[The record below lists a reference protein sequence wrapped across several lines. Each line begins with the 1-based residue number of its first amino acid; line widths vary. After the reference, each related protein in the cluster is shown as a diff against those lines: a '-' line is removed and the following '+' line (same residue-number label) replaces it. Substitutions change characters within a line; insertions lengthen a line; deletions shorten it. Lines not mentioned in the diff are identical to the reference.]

1 MNSKIAVAAVF
12 AAILAALF
20 ATPQAALAADVSVDI
35 TSGSSTKTTDA
46 FAPNPVQANVGDTI
60 IWTNRDSTVHTAT
73 SGGASGGPTGLFGGS
88 ASAPAIIAPSGTQS
102 YTVTEAGDIPYYC
115 VLHPTMVGT
124 ITVSEGGNG
133 NGGPQ
138 ESTATATLGDQS
150 FEVTA
155 NSTATLTGAEIA
167 EGESVTLTFDGAGD
181 AEVTLPA
188 AMIMGNIT
196 AMAGEED
203 LDVEVIEE
211 TEEATTIRF
220 TIPEGQT
227 EVELMGTTV
236 VPEFPVVAALILGI
250 TVAGIVAYTRFAKGS
265 TAGFFGRT

>member
-88 ASAPAIIAPSGTQS
+88 ASEPAIIAPSGTQR

-124 ITVSEGGNG
+124 ITVSDGV
-133 NGGPQ
+133 
-138 ESTATATLGDQS
+138 DY
-150 FEVTA
+150 
-155 NSTATLTGAEIA
+155 EI
-167 EGESVTLTFDGAGD
+167 SVRTDSSSYSND
-181 AEVTLPA
+181 
-188 AMIMGNIT
+188 
-196 AMAGEED
+196 D
-203 LDVEVIEE
+203 
-211 TEEATTIRF
+211 
-220 TIPEGQT
+220 
-227 EVELMGTTV
+227 
-236 VPEFPVVAALILGI
+236 VVAISGEAFPPVDGQPVFVRVLSPDGE
-250 TVAGIVAYTRFAKGS
+250 VARSDAV
-265 TAGFFGRT
+265 

>member
-73 SGGASGGPTGLFGGS
+73 SGGASGGPTGGS

-181 AEVTLPA
+181 AEITLPKD
-188 AMIMGNIT
+188 MISGIVEENGIT
-196 AMAGEED
+196 IVD
-203 LDVEVIEE
+203 E
-211 TEEATTIRF
+211 TDTETIISA
-220 TIPEGQT
+220 TIPEG
-227 EVELMGTTV
+227 ESELTVMGSFV

>member
-1 MNSKIAVAAVF
+1 MNSKIAVAAGF

-20 ATPQAALAADVSVDI
+20 AMPQAALAADVNVDI
-35 TSGSSTKTTDA
+35 TTGSSTKTTDA

-60 IWTNRDSTVHTAT
+60 IWTNKDSTVHTAT
-73 SGGASGGPTGLFGGS
+73 SGAASGGPTGLFGGS
-88 ASAPAIIAPSGTQS
+88 ASAPTIIAPSATQS

-124 ITVSEGGNG
+124 ITVSENG
-133 NGGPQ
+133 NGGNGEPH

-181 AEVTLPA
+181 AEITLPKD
-188 AMIMGNIT
+188 MISGIVEENGIT
-196 AMAGEED
+196 IVD
-203 LDVEVIEE
+203 E
-211 TEEATTIRF
+211 TDTETIISA
-220 TIPEGQT
+220 TIPEGET
-227 EVELMGTTV
+227 ELTVMGSFV
-236 VPEFPVVAALILGI
+236 VPEFPVLAALILGI
-250 TVAGIVAYTRFAKGS
+250 TVAGIVVYTRFAKGS

>member
-35 TSGSSTKTTDA
+35 TPGSSTKTTDA

-181 AEVTLPA
+181 AEITLPKD
-188 AMIMGNIT
+188 MISGIVEENGIT
-196 AMAGEED
+196 IVD
-203 LDVEVIEE
+203 E
-211 TEEATTIRF
+211 TDTETIISA
-220 TIPEGQT
+220 TIPEG
-227 EVELMGTTV
+227 ESELTVMGSFV
-236 VPEFPVVAALILGI
+236 VPEFAVVAALILGI

>member
-181 AEVTLPA
+181 AEITLPKD
-188 AMIMGNIT
+188 MISGI
-196 AMAGEED
+196 
-203 LDVEVIEE
+203 V
-211 TEEATTIRF
+211 EEAGITIVDETDTETIISA
-220 TIPEGQT
+220 TIPEGET
-227 EVELMGTTV
+227 ELTVMGSFV

>member
-181 AEVTLPA
+181 AEITLPKD
-188 AMIMGNIT
+188 MISGIVEENGIT
-196 AMAGEED
+196 IVD
-203 LDVEVIEE
+203 E
-211 TEEATTIRF
+211 TDTETIISA
-220 TIPEGQT
+220 TIPEG
-227 EVELMGTTV
+227 ESELTVMGSFV